1 MGISYD
7 RLNGLLSRAHN
18 KLYPAGS
25 SLAGI
30 NTLWRALT
38 ILLVIAIVSAFLFW
52 KDSSIDRKNATRAT
66 VVAERILKHAVMEI
80 KGRGSDRNILFPEKI
95 QWFDSEAG
103 DGPFL
108 KRVGLYD
115 YGAEKAIRVEVE
127 WKNLLTRNKV
137 VALESIKNGSEKLAE
152 LKYGRKFI
160 AGFSE
165 PLNGSF
171 LSVDNGKDSSNNST
185 SGGYSVGGS
194 EK

>member
-1 MGISYD
+1 MGISYY
-7 RLNGLLSRAHN
+7 RLNGLLSRTHS

-30 NTLWRALT
+30 NTLWKTLT
-38 ILLVIAIVSAFLFW
+38 VLLIIAIVSAFLFW
-52 KDSSIDRKNATRAT
+52 KDRTIDRKNAIRAT

-80 KGRGSDRNILFPEKI
+80 NGRGYGGDILSPGGA
-95 QWFDSEAG
+95 QRVDNEAC

-108 KRVGLYD
+108 RRVGLYD
-115 YGAEKAIRVEVE
+115 YGVERAIKVEVE

-137 VALESIKNGSEKLAE
+137 VALESIKNRLEKLAE

-185 SGGYSVGGS
+185 SGGYSFGGS